1 MKMYTVTLRLAPAV
15 VVFTVAGTFAEVTP
29 TPVVLEPAGFA
40 PDRIIV
46 RFEPM
51 PEEAAAQARQSLPN
65 VKRLRTLLPIS
76 RFRSADPTE
85 DGPHQIYIAELAS
98 GTDVVALSQQISA
111 MPGVRYAEP
120 DCIVCLDETFP
131 NDPDFGELWGLH
143 NTGQTGGRPD
153 ADIDA
158 PEAWDITTGSEA
170 VIVAVVDSGVD
181 YRHPDLEANM
191 WVNPGES
198 GDGKETDGV
207 DNDGNGYVDDV
218 YGYDFLFDDP
228 DPSDGKGH
236 GTHVAGT
243 IAAVG
248 DNATGVVG
256 INWTV
261 KVMALR
267 YLTARG

>member
-1 MKMYTVTLRLAPAV
+1 MKMNAATLRLAPAV
-15 VVFTVAGTFAEVTP
+15 VVFTVAGAFAEVTP
-29 TPVVLEPAGFA
+29 DPVVLERAGFA

-65 VKRLRTLLPIS
+65 VKRLRTLLPTS

-98 GTDVVALSQQISA
+98 GTDVVELSQQISA

-131 NDPDFGELWGLH
+131 DDPEFGELWGLH

-170 VIVAVVDSGVD
+170 VIVAVIDTGVD
-181 YRHPDLEANM
+181 YNHPDLAANM
-191 WVNPGES
+191 WVNAGES

-218 YGYDFLFDDP
+218 YGYDFRFDDP

-248 DNATGVVG
+248 NNATGVVG
-256 INWTV
+256 VNWTARI
-261 KVMALR
+261 MALR
-267 YLTARG
+267 FLCARG